1 MVFMRIVPEE
11 QTSFVDVRT
20 IDEAIEYNLKHANH
34 ISKEEMIALAKA
46 DLEINKIDIS
56 SDDYDIQNDKAFRK
70 LDTIFVSED
79 GKVISES
86 WFVEKYMIGQER
98 IESKYGCYLMGL
110 DRKLT
115 EEELEWDYLYKQL
128 DIRYPDSDAKRNI
141 TRTDKKGLL
150 IRIKETLGFDLNDFP
165 NEQQARMKLLYLLYC
180 FEREFGVEFSSY
192 FNNPTL
198 ENTDDLIVNVK
209 TKNGHLMEYLKRQIV
224 RELDTPFI
232 LTVNSLCCKMIED
245 WENQLRELM
254 FKLDTIMTR
263 NTKDELVSECNL
275 ALELFEP
282 VEHITEHG
290 KYKHSLLE
298 TVYLKLWQHENL
310 GRENDILD
318 VTQRTQEFLSNLP
331 NNLTKYQ
338 KLAGK
343 TIYKKDLKKYVYD
356 NRKTLAQLVFESD
369 TITSNQYKKFDI
381 ASDKVELYLEML
393 NDNTSV
399 NKFVDIPELLVIAAI
414 QEIINLD
421 KKEVLPNKFYRHS
434 TSEQRTLNS
443 ELSYGSR
450 AFRKNQLAWVARVN
464 TRYNAYNG
472 RKEESLLVYRTQS
485 VIDKIIVTL
494 FKINSITDMLVFH
507 NFFLQLVEEVLISE
521 DLLNKNIKRFEKSV
535 GRRKKGYIVRNL
547 TSNEA
552 RRFFTIT
559 INSGIV
565 DQLAKKVAKITIAA
579 ERVHQPIKFSY
590 PFELTGNYSND
601 SDEYKVEFIVDP
613 LTKTIDIATF
623 ELDITPDKKQILK
636 ENGITIL

>member
-1 MVFMRIVPEE
+1 MVFKRIVPEE

-20 IDEAIEYNLKHANH
+20 IDEAIEYNLKHDKP

-46 DLEINKIDIS
+46 DLEKYKIDIS
-56 SDDYDIQNDKAFRK
+56 SDDYDIQNNKAFRK
-70 LDTIFVSED
+70 LDTIFVAEG
-79 GKVISES
+79 GKIINES

-98 IESKYGCYLMGL
+98 IESKYGCYTMGL
-110 DRKLT
+110 ERKLT
-115 EEELEWDYLYKQL
+115 KEELEWDYLYTEL
-128 DIRYPDSDAKRNI
+128 DTRYPNSDAKRNI
-141 TRTDKKGLL
+141 TRSDKKGLL
-150 IRIKETLGFDLNDFP
+150 IRIKETLGFDLYDFS
-165 NEQQARMKLLYLLYC
+165 NEQQARMKLLHLLYC

-198 ENTDDLIVNVK
+198 ENIDDIIVNIE
-209 TKNGHLMEYLKRQIV
+209 TKNGHLLEYLRRQIV
-224 RELDTPFI
+224 RELDERFI
-232 LTVNSLCCKMIED
+232 LKVNNLCCKMIED

-263 NTKDELVSECNL
+263 NTRAELTSECNL

-290 KYKHSLLE
+290 KYKHGLLE

-331 NNLTKYQ
+331 DNLTKYQ

-343 TIYKKDLKKYVYD
+343 AVYKKDLQKYISD
-356 NRKTLAQLVFESD
+356 NRKILAQLVFESD

-381 ASDKVELYLEML
+381 ASEKVEFYLEML

-399 NKFVDIPELLVIAAI
+399 NKFVDIPELLVIAAL

-421 KKEVLPNKFYRHS
+421 KKEILPNKFYRYS

-443 ELSYGSR
+443 ELSYGSS
-450 AFRKNQLAWVARVN
+450 AFRKNQLVWVARVN

-472 RKEESLLVYRTQS
+472 RKEEALLVYRTQS
-485 VIDKIIVTL
+485 VLDKIIVAL

-507 NFFLQLVEEVLISE
+507 NFFLQLAEEVLVSE
-521 DLLNKNIKRFEKSV
+521 DLLNKNVKRFEKSV
-535 GRRKKGYIVRNL
+535 GRRKKGYVVRNL
-547 TSNEA
+547 TSIEA

-565 DQLAKKVAKITIAA
+565 DQLAKRVAKRIMEAEQKHHPIAF
-579 ERVHQPIKFSY
+579 PY

-601 SDEYKVEFIVDP
+601 SDEYKVEFIVNP
-613 LTKTIDIATF
+613 LTKTIEITAFEHDISS
-623 ELDITPDKKQILK
+623 DKVQILK